1 MIRRIY
7 IFLKLFISAACVH
20 ALTPKTSLKLL
31 KVNCHNHKPAKTVN
45 TIQYLKFLTK
55 ERTDFYSIQANIKQ
69 HSKEVYSV
77 QQQPSDTDR
86 IQFLH
91 KARLSMEKMSIISY
105 KYEKEGR

>member
-20 ALTPKTSLKLL
+20 ALTPKMSLKLL

-69 HSKEVYSV
+69 HSKVTL
-77 QQQPSDTDR
+77 QQPSDTDR

-105 KYEKEGR
+105 K